1 MTKLLG
7 SSLRVF
13 GIHLLFSQIC
23 RLVFIFCN
31 ADQLQTKNIFLSL
44 CYGLRFDLGVSIV
57 ICTIILLTWVLF
69 KNYKLSKSIFII
81 ILGFQSIIWLIDV
94 FLYKY
99 WDSIFS
105 IRALTYSRDPIEIFK
120 NQYLSDILFAF
131 ILVLVL
137 IILFRGLIDKYLSHN
152 FSPHYGK
159 FQAYGFIL
167 LLAGTSFLALRGGF
181 RVIPLNLSD
190 GYFCDTKVYNLAT
203 VNSTWNFVH
212 VLVEDNKFAA
222 NNPYHKLSDSEAS
235 ARIHEL
241 FGQNPTEVYP
251 SILQKS
257 SNPNII
263 LITMEGV
270 SSELI
275 GDLYKTKMPFL
286 TKLKHEA
293 FSFEKAFAVG
303 FRTEQGIA
311 ALLSGTLA
319 TPFNNITDNAN
330 ILSEMPSI
338 LHSFEKRGYSTS
350 FIFGGDLEFG
360 NMSAYLSSTGIQKM
374 ITIDDFEES
383 QKTQRL
389 GVPDEF
395 LFEKAINQIATTK
408 DPFFVQIM
416 TQSTHQP
423 FDFPGNKMN
432 QSEDKNYEESA
443 AYLDRCIS
451 KFVGQLKKLPSWKN
465 TILII
470 TSDHSHKYPSS
481 IDIAEPQRFHI
492 PMLIVSPLLLPN
504 HVGNQDQNYFLQS
517 NFPATLSYMLGFQ
530 ERNFTKY
537 SLNHFSNVPK
547 FTYSAFVNGYIF
559 QRDSTYVQYDYI
571 WRPFDTT
578 NPNLRMIHSYPM
590 AILQTIVEEIRNP
603 IMKKVSRK

>member
-1 MTKLLG
+1 MIRLLR
-7 SSLRVF
+7 L
-13 GIHLLFSQIC
+13 GIRIGILHMLFSQIC

-31 ADQLQTKNIFLSL
+31 TDQLQPKNIFLSL
-44 CYGLRFDLGVSIV
+44 CYGLRFDIGVSLV
-57 ICTIILLTWVLF
+57 ICTIILLSWVLF
-69 KNYKLSKSIFII
+69 KNYKLSKSIFIV
-81 ILGFQSIIWLIDV
+81 ILGFQSIVWLIDV
-94 FLYKY
+94 LLYKY

-105 IRALTYSRDPIEIFK
+105 IRALAYFRDPIGIFK
-120 NQYLSDILFAF
+120 NQYLSDVIVAIIF
-131 ILVLVL
+131 IYIVTL
-137 IILFRGLIDKYLSHN
+137 LFRGLTDKFFLPN
-152 FSPHYGK
+152 PSPNYTK
-159 FQAYGFIL
+159 TQAYGLIL
-167 LLAGTSFLALRGGF
+167 FLAGISFLALRGGF

-190 GYFCDTKVYNLAT
+190 GYFCDNKVYNLAT
-203 VNSTWNFVH
+203 VNSTWNFAH
-212 VLVEDNKFAA
+212 VLFEDNKFAT
-222 NNPYHKLSDSEAS
+222 NNPYHKLSDLEAS
-235 ARIHEL
+235 TRIDEL
-241 FGQNPTEVYP
+241 FGQNPIELYP

-275 GDLYKTKMPFL
+275 GDFYKTKMPFL
-286 TKLKHEA
+286 TKLKYEA

-319 TPFNNITDNAN
+319 TPFNNITDNVN

-338 LHSFEKRGYSTS
+338 LHSFEKRGYSTN

-360 NMSAYLSSTGIQKM
+360 NMRAYLSSTGMQKM
-374 ITIDDFEES
+374 ITIDDFSES

-395 LFEKAINQIATTK
+395 LFERAINQIATAK
-408 DPFFVQIM
+408 NPFFVQIM

-423 FDFPGNKMN
+423 FDFPGNKMH

-443 AYLDRCIS
+443 SYLDRCIS

-470 TSDHSHKYPSS
+470 TSDHSHKYPAS

-537 SLNHFSNVPK
+537 SLNHFSNSPK

-578 NPNLRMIHSYPM
+578 NLNLRLIHSYPM

-603 IMKKVSRK
+603 IVKKESRK